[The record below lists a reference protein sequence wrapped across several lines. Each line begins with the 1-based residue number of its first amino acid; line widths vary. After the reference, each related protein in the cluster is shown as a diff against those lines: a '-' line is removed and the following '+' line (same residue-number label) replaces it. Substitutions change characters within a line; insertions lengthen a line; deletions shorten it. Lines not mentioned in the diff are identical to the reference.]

1 MRIIAIVFISLML
14 ASNAGGQDVFFSPSS
29 DCEKNIINDIYESN
43 KSIYAVIYSI
53 NNKNIMNAL
62 IDAKNRGVEVKI
74 LTDKLQASG
83 KYSGV
88 KFLYENGINI
98 KIHTKHKIEH
108 NKFAVFDDKKI
119 ITGSYNWTMA
129 ASDKNSENCIFL
141 DDDEIVS
148 KFKNRFFYLW
158 QINDDEKSE
167 NWLKIRFQK

>member
-1 MRIIAIVFISLML
+1 
-14 ASNAGGQDVFFSPSS
+14 
-29 DCEKNIINDIYESN
+29 
-43 KSIYAVIYSI
+43 
-53 NNKNIMNAL
+53 MNAL

-88 KFLYENGINI
+88 KFLYENDINI
-98 KIHTKHKIEH
+98 KIHTKNKIEH
-108 NKFAVFDDKKI
+108 NKFAIFDDKKI

-158 QINDDEKSE
+158 QINDDKKSE